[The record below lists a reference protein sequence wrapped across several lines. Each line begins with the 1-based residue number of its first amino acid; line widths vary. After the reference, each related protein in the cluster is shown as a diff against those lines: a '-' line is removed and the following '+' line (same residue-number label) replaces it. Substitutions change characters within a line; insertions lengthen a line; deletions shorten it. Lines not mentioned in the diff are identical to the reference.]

1 MINLNIEKEEGLN
14 QYSFFLIHDYIQI
27 LYIMIIDNIPNFIQ
41 RIIKNSEDDFY
52 VPVHGCNRCGYVGN
66 LHRHASYYRNVI
78 CEDVTARVK
87 IQRVIC
93 PSCNKTHAI
102 LHAELIPYYQHTLTT
117 ILKLIKLIKIKQ
129 KTYSEVIKSFR
140 NINPCLC
147 EAHINFYL
155 LRFNYNY
162 NRVLYYFRTIMN
174 YIPNPPNCGAAV
186 ILDNLT
192 CALI

>member
-1 MINLNIEKEEGLN
+1 MNIEKEEGLN
-14 QYSFFLIHDYIQI
+14 QYSFFFFYIQI